1 MTNGINLESDGS
13 GGVENENEPRMVNE
27 ETELEPM
34 AFDSQ
39 DEPAGASGGRMGSG
53 MEMIW
58 TLLSEPTAVPRRCTP
73 NLDHGRPERTKRTL
87 VNLTV
92 PVR

>member
-1 MTNGINLESDGS
+1 MMNGINWSDRY
-13 GGVENENEPRMVNE
+13 GGVEAEAEGCMINE

-34 AFDSQ
+34 AVDLQ
-39 DEPAGASGGRMGSG
+39 DEPAGASGSRTGSW
-53 MEMIW
+53 MEMIRS
-58 TLLSEPTAVPRRCTP
+58 LLSEPTAVPRRCTP